1 MASALFNRHRVID
14 VDSHLTEPPDVWP
27 ARVSSKWG
35 DRVPHIERLGAK
47 DVWMV
52 GGKPIGAP
60 GAYSLAGF
68 NGTIPEF
75 PDTYAEIP
83 ASTYDPA
90 ERLRHL
96 DVEGIWAQ
104 VLYPNVGGF
113 GAQGFLHIEEPALM
127 LECVQAYNDFL
138 IDWTSAAPQRL
149 VPVMATPFWD
159 VPASVREIARCAGRG
174 HRAVLFCGE
183 PEALGLPVLAH
194 RHWDPV
200 VRLPRHR
207 AMARPLDRHRHP
219 VAGSRGPPRRRR
231 SGQR

>member
-1 MASALFNRHRVID
+1 MASALFDRHRVID
-14 VDSHLTEPPDVWP
+14 VDSHLTEPPDVWT

-96 DVEGIWAQ
+96 DAEGIWAQ

-113 GAQGFLHIEEPALM
+113 GAQGFLHLEEPALM

-159 VPASVREIARCAGRG
+159 VPASAEDDLTRHTAAPIGLAVGVGDVLRPAGLL
-174 HRAVLFCGE
+174 AVLLHQCLEHLLPGR
-183 PEALGLPVLAH
+183 EAEAEERRLRIGQH
-194 RHWDPV
+194 RE
-200 VRLPRHR
+200 
-207 AMARPLDRHRHP
+207 
-219 VAGSRGPPRRRR
+219 
-231 SGQR
+231 